1 MRLLLKYFFS
11 FLFRSDPKEYALKQ
25 IEGSGLSMSAC
36 REIAVS
42 NLSAQKYDNESLID
56 TIPESFHLG
65 MLKDLTPSVYKKA
78 LLH

>member
-1 MRLLLKYFFS
+1 
-11 FLFRSDPKEYALKQ
+11 
-25 IEGSGLSMSAC
+25 MSAC

-78 LLH
+78 LMH